1 MKNLIKEKI
10 SEKNRKIAFEVV
22 KVLSFLFGLSLI
34 FMCCSDGVFNG
45 RFLAGVFFVFVY
57 IKMKISEELK

>member
-22 KVLSFLFGLSLI
+22 KILSLLVGLSLI
-34 FMCCSDGVFNG
+34 FMCCDDGKFNG
-45 RFLAGVFFVFVY
+45 RFLAGLFLFFVY
-57 IKMKISEELK
+57 IKIKISEEK